1 MRIGIDARMILSPK
15 KSSEI
20 GVGHYTYQLIRHL
33 LEIDKRNKY
42 VLFFDSKVRR
52 KDVKKFSNKKIK
64 NVEIRY
70 FPWSDYKKYLP
81 GFYSKL
87 MELLVLQKAKLDV
100 LHVTSPDIRVPFSY
114 KGKIICTFQNLS
126 VYQWPDLF
134 SRADRLKA
142 KYNRR
147 FMAKKSDLVIV
158 ASETGREE
166 CRKYFAMANKKIQM
180 VQNGIDE
187 RFFEKENES
196 AEMIDKYLARKYKI
210 KKDYILFTGTIDPIK
225 NITRLLE
232 AFSEFKGQFIKQN
245 NFFKYQLVI
254 SGKKGWL
261 ADKYRQLVRD
271 FELERDVLFLG
282 YVDGEDLKKLLSRAQ
297 FFVMPSLYESSG
309 MTVLEA
315 MACKTPCL
323 VSEIDSLKEIADGAV
338 EFVNPFDVRGLSLK
352 MISLLE
358 NKKKRADLMKRG
370 YKVARKYSWRKCARE
385 TLKVY
390 KKLHKNNKV
399 VKKKNKKD

>member
-87 MELLVLQKAKLDV
+87 MELSILQKAKLDV

-114 KGKIICTFQNLS
+114 RGKIICTFQNLS

-134 SRADRLKA
+134 SRVDRLKA

-147 FMAKKSDLVIV
+147 FMAN
-158 ASETGREE
+158 ETGDPLHEAFD
-166 CRKYFAMANKKIQM
+166 CKLAVHAMP
-180 VQNGIDE
+180 
-187 RFFEKENES
+187 RNEP
-196 AEMIDKYLARKYKI
+196 I
-210 KKDYILFTGTIDPIK
+210 PIK
-225 NITRLLE
+225 TLDQYWQE
-232 AFSEFKGQFIKQN
+232 KMSPDHVGQ
-245 NFFKYQLVI
+245 
-254 SGKKGWL
+254 
-261 ADKYRQLVRD
+261 
-271 FELERDVLFLG
+271 
-282 YVDGEDLKKLLSRAQ
+282 
-297 FFVMPSLYESSG
+297 P
-309 MTVLEA
+309 
-315 MACKTPCL
+315 
-323 VSEIDSLKEIADGAV
+323 
-338 EFVNPFDVRGLSLK
+338 
-352 MISLLE
+352 ISL
-358 NKKKRADLMKRG
+358 
-370 YKVARKYSWRKCARE
+370 
-385 TLKVY
+385 
-390 KKLHKNNKV
+390 
-399 VKKKNKKD
+399 

>member
-87 MELLVLQKAKLDV
+87 MELSILQKAKLDV

-114 KGKIICTFQNLS
+114 RGKIICTFQNLS

-134 SRADRLKA
+134 SRVDRLKA

-147 FMAKKSDLVIV
+147 FMAKKSNVAIV
-158 ASETGREE
+158 VSETGVSEL
-166 CRKYFAMANKKIQM
+166 KKHLKINGKKIQ
-180 VQNGIDE
+180 VIQNGIDE
-187 RFFEKENES
+187 RFFEKGKELPGT
-196 AEMIDKYLARKYKI
+196 IDKYLARKYRI

-232 AFSEFKGQFIKQN
+232 AFSEFKNQLIKQN

-261 ADKYRQLVRD
+261 ADKYRQFVKDL
-271 FELERDVLFLG
+271 ELERDVIFLG
-282 YVDGEDLKKLLSRAQ
+282 YVDGESLKKLLNRAQ

-323 VSEIDSLKEIADGAV
+323 VSEIDSLKEVTKGAV
-338 EFVNPFDVRGLSLK
+338 EFVNPFDIRGLSLK
-352 MISLLE
+352 MASLSE
-358 NKKKRADLMKRG
+358 NKKKKADLVKKGYRVAKR
-370 YKVARKYSWRKCARE
+370 YSWKKCAKE

-390 KKLHKNNKV
+390 KKLHKNDKGG
-399 VKKKNKKD
+399 KKKNKKD